1 MLPERKIHVEYTQ
14 NDASSSMDT
23 AQTECCECIVFMHVC
38 VEWEHPAAC
47 YPVQQ
52 EYEWYPTE

>member
-1 MLPERKIHVEYTQ
+1 MLFERKIHVEYTQ

-38 VEWEHPAAC
+38 VEWEHPAAY

-52 EYEWYPTE
+52 EYE